1 MKKIYTEESVADIAD
16 AIREKNGTNNTYK
29 TSEMAA
35 AIENLQGERTI
46 VNGIVEQYKAA
57 TTTISADTLVE
68 FVNGSLTDA
77 VVPGADTNLATVPSE
92 SYYAMCAVALDASK
106 VFIVLHGENYLYG
119 VVCTISGTT
128 ITAGTIAQVTPVNA
142 LSNYVSA
149 VALDSSRVFITCAR
163 IESRLCG
170 VVCTING
177 TTITAGTDTQL
188 STVTNSYYYASAVAL
203 GINRVFVA
211 HRNGRYLYGVVC
223 TINGTTITAGTDTQ
237 LSTGVDSY
245 FWNSATLIDTDTVF
259 IAHYGDSYLY
269 GVVCTING
277 TTITAGTDTQLS
289 STSTVAMLVS
299 AVALNTNQV
308 FVAHRIGGNGDTNDI
323 HGVVAEGSRT
333 IKASETKIEGLT
345 KTEAT
350 TSTVGDVWV
359 LNTNESD

>member
-188 STVTNSYYYASAVAL
+188 S
-203 GINRVFVA
+203 
-211 HRNGRYLYGVVC
+211 
-223 TINGTTITAGTDTQ
+223 
-237 LSTGVDSY
+237 
-245 FWNSATLIDTDTVF
+245 
-259 IAHYGDSYLY
+259 
-269 GVVCTING
+269 
-277 TTITAGTDTQLS
+277 